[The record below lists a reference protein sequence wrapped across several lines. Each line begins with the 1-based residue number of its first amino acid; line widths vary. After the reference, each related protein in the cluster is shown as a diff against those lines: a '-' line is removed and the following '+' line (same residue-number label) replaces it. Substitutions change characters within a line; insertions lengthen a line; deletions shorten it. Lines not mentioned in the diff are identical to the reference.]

1 MESRNQ
7 GVIPLKIIIVGSNR
21 TGKTCFMKRWIENI
35 FTENYIQTKQFQGDN
50 KIYVDKDGD
59 KDKYYRITI
68 IDIACEKEWEKFNKD
83 LVKDVDG
90 MILLV
95 DPPYRDKRNE

>member
-1 MESRNQ
+1 MESTNQ
-7 GVIPLKIIIVGSNR
+7 GVIPLKIIIVGSNK

-35 FTENYIQTKQFQGDN
+35 FTENYMQTKQFQSDN
-50 KIYVDKDGD
+50 KIYVDQDKD

-68 IDIACEKEWEKFNKD
+68 IDIACEKEWNELNEA
-83 LVKDVDG
+83 LVKDADG

-95 DPPYRDKRNE
+95 APPYRDNRNE

>member
-1 MESRNQ
+1 MESTNQ

-35 FTENYIQTKQFQGDN
+35 FTENYMQTKQFQSDN
-50 KIYVDKDGD
+50 KIYVDQDKD

-68 IDIACEKEWEKFNKD
+68 IEIVCEKEWEKFNKD
-83 LVKDVDG
+83 LVKDADG

-95 DPPYRDKRNE
+95 DPTNPDSRNE